1 MKYIKIFSLVG
12 LMFGFFACY
21 GMEPAPERRL
31 VVYNNSRWNII
42 VGTNRIDSFQYHT
55 FRDVPSQIILE
66 PYGDTWR
73 SFAMKAGW
81 DGQPVEVNI
90 TRLMAQKNL
99 QFDRNTPQD
108 LLLTINIPA
117 AYWSPTYDLR
127 LQSREV
133 TREQKALE
141 LPEAGKSVWRVFPSL
156 MSHYSKQIRY
166 YSVRTYVD
174 FLNGS
179 YPNDLARY
187 VLGLPANPT
196 RGQIL
201 QAYKNAS
208 LLWHPDKWSND
219 PRATMIFQ
227 IIGRAQDILKGE
239 AQNFDGL
246 ITLQIKTLQV
256 KQ

>member
-1 MKYIKIFSLVG
+1 MKYISFFALIG

-31 VVYNNSRWNII
+31 VVQNNSRWNII
-42 VGTNRIDSFQYHT
+42 VGTTRIDSFQYHT
-55 FRDVPSQIILE
+55 FRDVPNQITIT
-66 PYGDTWR
+66 PYGKTWG
-73 SFAMKAGW
+73 ALGN
-81 DGQPVEVNI
+81 PITVNI
-90 TRLMAQKNL
+90 AELMAQKNL
-99 QFDRNTPQD
+99 QFDRSMPQD
-108 LLLTINIPA
+108 FLLTINIPS

-179 YPNDLARY
+179 YPNYLARY
-187 VLGLPANPT
+187 VLGLPDNPT
-196 RGQIL
+196 GVQIS

-208 LLWHPDKWSND
+208 LQWHPDKWSND

-256 KQ
+256 K